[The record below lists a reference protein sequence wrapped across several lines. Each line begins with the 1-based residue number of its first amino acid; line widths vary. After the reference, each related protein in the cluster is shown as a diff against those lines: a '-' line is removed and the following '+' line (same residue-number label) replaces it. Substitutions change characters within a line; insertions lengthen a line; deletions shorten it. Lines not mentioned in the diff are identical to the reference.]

1 MKSFV
6 RRASSGLLGGVLLFA
21 ALNSLSYFVRTGGPL
36 RYRGSIGFP
45 WLAWE
50 GFGNGFGHFYPD
62 ALAKNV
68 AVGLLASLA
77 AGCLF
82 ALVVRRDRPFSW
94 PQFPLPSQDGQTA
107 PEAFLGRQFS
117 MRGLL
122 ALVTAAAVLLAMGQ
136 EAHFRIKREILTIVY
151 WLGPTCLASAFCL
164 ASWLAP
170 RARDQ
175 IMLLVTALALGAP
188 LILGASSRLSDP
200 TLLALGFFIHW
211 TPQCVLLLAFFA
223 VWGLATSRPK

>member
-6 RRASSGLLGGVLLFA
+6 RRAAIGLLAGVLLFA
-21 ALNSLSYFVRTGGPL
+21 ALNALSYFVRTGGPL

-62 ALAKNV
+62 ALIKNV

-82 ALVVRRDRPFSW
+82 ALLVRGERPLFW
-94 PQFPLPSQDGQTA
+94 PQFPLPSHDDRTG

-117 MRGLL
+117 MRGML

-136 EAHFRIKREILTIVY
+136 EAHFRTKREILTIVY

-175 IMLLVTALALGAP
+175 IMLLVTALVLGAP

-223 VWGLATSRPK
+223 VWGFAHSKA